1 MELKVVN
8 DQGQQ
13 TATLAAADTVFGR
26 EYNEALVHQIVVAY
40 QANARL
46 GTRAQ
51 LTREAVHHSYTQTL
65 AARKAQ
71 AVHVPVCLPLR
82 YGAEAAELSPT
93 HPMKTS
99 HRKLTR
105 R

>member
-51 LTREAVHHSYTQTL
+51 LTREAVHHSTRKPWRQ
-65 AARKAQ
+65 KAQ

>member
-51 LTREAVHHSYTQTL
+51 LTREAVHHST
-65 AARKAQ
+65 RK
-71 AVHVPVCLPLR
+71 CR
-82 YGAEAAELSPT
+82 YVFLSGMERRRQSFPQ
-93 HPMKTS
+93 H
-99 HRKLTR
+99 TR
-105 R
+105 

>member
-51 LTREAVHHSYTQTL
+51 LTREAVHHSTRKPWRQKGT
-65 AARKAQ
+65 ARAR
-71 AVHVPVCLPLR
+71 AGMSSSPVWR
-82 YGAEAAELSPT
+82 GGGRAFPT